1 MPVWKQI
8 FGGGGAEEYFDK
20 GIITLRDDEVFV
32 DCGGYTGDTVLRFAE
47 CTGGKYKQIYY
58 IEPNNDIYQRGK
70 ENLKNGANIVSICA
84 GVGEKE
90 GVLKFSGAE
99 DYGHVDDRGEE
110 TIRIVTLDE
119 VIDERPT
126 FIKMDIEGAE
136 LSALKG
142 AVHIIKENSP
152 KLAICVYHKPED
164 LYEILELIDSWGL
177 HYKYYLRHYTKE
189 IRGTILYCVPQHNGE

>member
-1 MPVWKQI
+1 M
-8 FGGGGAEEYFDK
+8 
-20 GIITLRDDEVFV
+20 
-32 DCGGYTGDTVLRFAE
+32 LRFVE
-47 CTGGKYKQIYY
+47 CTGSKYKKIYY
-58 IEPNNDIYQRGK
+58 IEPNNDVYQRGK
-70 ENLKNGANIVSICA
+70 ENLKNSDNLVFICA

-99 DYGHVDDRGEE
+99 DYGHVDDSGEE
-110 TIRIVTLDE
+110 TIKIVTLDE

-142 AVHIIKENSP
+142 AACIIKENSP

-189 IRGTILYCVPQHNGE
+189 IRGTILYCIPQHNE